1 MANFCAGTAAQ
12 GRTRIPQEL
21 VAAVGLAGSVRVP
34 LLLDRE
40 GRRDCSVATVN
51 AEQLARE
58 GFLVSVSNQ
67 SAYVY
72 ALAVS

>member
-1 MANFCAGTAAQ
+1 M
-12 GRTRIPQEL
+12 
-21 VAAVGLAGSVRVP
+21 AAVGLAGSVSVH

-58 GFLVSVSNQ
+58 GFPVSVSNQ

-72 ALAVS
+72 ALAGF